1 MLHGLMNSRASRQ
14 NVTLRPYQQEFD
26 EAVTAAFREYSKVLA
41 VLPTG
46 GGKTTCAGSIIAKEV
61 QNSDKR
67 TLVVAHT
74 RKLVKQF
81 RGAMEKDWGMWAE
94 MEMAGERADPNCPI
108 VVSTVQSMSGRIDK
122 QIFHPEE
129 FGLVVVDECHRVL
142 GGQHKKTARA
152 FSSAKVL
159 GLTAT
164 PRRTDQKD
172 LMSFF
177 DFKAIDIPL
186 SRLIKEGWLAP
197 LTIKN
202 IPIEISLQSTK
213 RADWSEDEIAHAI
226 EPYLE
231 SCADAMIREGN
242 LLGEGRRRCC
252 LAFLPL
258 VKTSR
263 KFVEILRAKGV
274 RAAHVGGDVEEEEVN
289 ATLALLTEGGLD
301 VVCNSMLLTE
311 GVDIRPVDL
320 ILNLRPTK
328 SWTLYVQICGRGTRL
343 FGDKE
348 IAELRRCEREPKVD
362 CLLLDPLWQCEQHS
376 LLQRPSSMLAR
387 NEDEARRIDKQLSKP
402 GGGKKNLMEA
412 FDESVHEH
420 ETNLKKQ
427 LEAAAKRKSRLVD
440 AMEFFT
446 MTGRPGMVDYE
457 PIARWEME
465 KVTNGQRDM
474 LTRNGFDVEA
484 VKSKGH
490 ASSIIEQ
497 IMKRQEAGFASP
509 KQCRYARA
517 LGMDDAFMRKRDEVT
532 RFIDF
537 ARKNPDLA
545 SEIPP

>member
-1 MLHGLMNSRASRQ
+1 MLHGLMNSRQARQ
-14 NVTLRPYQQEFD
+14 AVTLRPYQREFD

-46 GGKTTCAGSIIAKEV
+46 GGKTTCAGAVIAKQIEH
-61 QNSDKR
+61 SDKR
-67 TLVVAHT
+67 VLVVAHT
-74 RKLVKQF
+74 RKLVNQF
-81 RGAMEKDWGMWAE
+81 RGAMEKDWGLWAE
-94 MEMAGERADPNCPI
+94 VEMANEQADPNCPI
-108 VVSTVQSMSGRIDK
+108 VVSTVQSMSNRIDK
-122 QIFHPEE
+122 RIFHPEE
-129 FGLVVVDECHRVL
+129 FGMVVVDECHRVL
-142 GGQHKKTARA
+142 GGQHRKTANA

-164 PRRTDQKD
+164 PRRSDQKD

-177 DFKAIDIPL
+177 DFKAIDVPL
-186 SRLIKEGWLAP
+186 SRLIGEGWLAP

-202 IPIEISLQSTK
+202 IPIEITLESTK
-213 RADWSEDEIAHAI
+213 RADWSEEEVAHAI

-242 LLGEGRRRCC
+242 LLGEGVRRCC
-252 LAFLPL
+252 LSFLPL

-263 KFVEILRAKGV
+263 KFVDILRSKGV
-274 RAAHVGGDVEEEEVN
+274 RAAHVGGDVPEEEVN
-289 ATLALLTEGGLD
+289 AILSQLTEGSLD

-343 FGDKE
+343 FGERELKE
-348 IAELRRCEREPKVD
+348 LPRCERELKQD

-387 NEDEARRIDKQLSKP
+387 NDAEADRIDKQIAKA

-412 FDESVHEH
+412 FEDSIHEH

-427 LEAAAKRKSRLVD
+427 LELAAKRKARQVD

-446 MTGRPGMVDYE
+446 LTGLPGMTDYE

-465 KVTNGQRDM
+465 QITSGQRDM
-474 LTRNGFDVEA
+474 LTRNGFDPDSI
-484 VKSKGH
+484 KSKGH
-490 ASSIIEQ
+490 ASAIIDT
-497 IMKRQEAGFASP
+497 IIKRQQSGFATP
-509 KQCRYARA
+509 KQCKYARS
-517 LGMDDAFMRKRDEVT
+517 LGMDDAYLRPRAQVEA
-532 RFIDF
+532 FIAF
-537 ARKNPDLA
+537 ARENPDA
-545 SEIPP
+545 AAEMPA